1 MPGSKSVPVD
11 LKRSIMEDIYNNR
24 MLLTSVRDR
33 PGGWTLISGQWSPFY
48 IQLRLLSSFPE
59 TLRKVAEA
67 MSIMIREE
75 APHVNRLVGVSFAGV
90 PIATAITLE
99 SGIPSCHTRKLAG
112 VRNEQDLKRLLKE
125 YGQHALV
132 EGVIEDGDSLCIVDD
147 LVTGLESKLV
157 ARAQVMSEVFRR
169 GLTDVRCEDI
179 AVLIDREQ
187 GAAQRSQE
195 MGLSLHAVIGFVSE
209 GIQSIRG
216 LMSDQEFS
224 VIADF
229 MGR

>member
-1 MPGSKSVPVD
+1 
-11 LKRSIMEDIYNNR
+11 
-24 MLLTSVRDR
+24 
-33 PGGWTLISGQWSPFY
+33 
-48 IQLRLLSSFPE
+48 
-59 TLRKVAEA
+59 
-67 MSIMIREE
+67 
-75 APHVNRLVGVSFAGV
+75 
-90 PIATAITLE
+90 
-99 SGIPSCHTRKLAG
+99 
-112 VRNEQDLKRLLKE
+112 
-125 YGQHALV
+125 HALV

-157 ARAQVMSEVFRR
+157 ARAQVMSEVSRR

-195 MGLSLHAVIGFVSE
+195 MGLSLHAVIGLVSE
-209 GIQSIRG
+209 GIRSIRG

-224 VIADF
+224 VIANF